1 MKKPLHKHIGQHARN
16 VKNHF
21 TKYLYERDTF
31 FSTLW
36 VFIFIVVL
44 GSIPINFYFLNPLKL
59 ALKDFDF
66 NDMAYS
72 KLDVHADSLD
82 QHTVIVNIGMANR
95 EELALLIDKTA
106 ALGPRVMGLDVL
118 MEGPR
123 EPLMDSSMAATVA
136 RHPNLVLASKLE
148 WKDEKDPY
156 KENFFS
162 KQGTK
167 EGYVNML
174 ADDIAT
180 IREWSPFF
188 ENESTPEAPP
198 YKSFAAAILEKYD
211 STAYAKLVKRNKKV
225 EIINYSRRKKQY
237 LVIEPE
243 NLLNDAVD
251 AKEVKGK
258 LVLLGYISDNPNDIE
273 DKKFTP
279 MNEKY
284 YGKSHPDMNGI
295 VVHANMLS
303 MALENKYI
311 RKMPAWFSWVLAIII
326 GWIHMAVFIKYYLD
340 HHIWFHLVAKIA
352 QLVSAIF
359 FVYLGI
365 WLYEQYRIKLD
376 MKLTLVVIV
385 MAVDVI
391 YFYEAWAS
399 WMHKKFRYRTVFGH
413 HGH

>member
-1 MKKPLHKHIGQHARN
+1 MKKPLHKHIGHHARR
-16 VKNHF
+16 VKNHI
-21 TKYLYERDTF
+21 TKYLFERDTF

-72 KLDVHADSLD
+72 KLDVHADTLD

-123 EPLMDSSMAATVA
+123 EPFMDSMMAEAVS
-136 RHPNLVLASKLE
+136 RHPNLVLASKLD

-156 KENFFS
+156 KENHFS
-162 KQGTK
+162 QQGLN
-167 EGYVNML
+167 EGYANML
-174 ADDIAT
+174 VDDIAT

-188 ENESTPEAPP
+188 ENEKHPDEAP
-198 YKSFAAAILEKYD
+198 YKSFAAALLEKYD
-211 STAYAKLVKRNKKV
+211 STAYLRLVKRNKKV
-225 EIINYSRRKKQY
+225 EIINYSRRKNQY

-243 NLLNDAVD
+243 KVLNDEVD
-251 AKEVKGK
+251 AGNIKGK

-303 MALENKYI
+303 MALENNYI

-326 GWIHMAVFIKYYLD
+326 GWIHMAIFIKYYLD

-365 WLYEQYRIKLD
+365 WFYEKYRVKLD

-399 WMHKKFRYRTVFGH
+399 WMRKKFNYRTVFGH